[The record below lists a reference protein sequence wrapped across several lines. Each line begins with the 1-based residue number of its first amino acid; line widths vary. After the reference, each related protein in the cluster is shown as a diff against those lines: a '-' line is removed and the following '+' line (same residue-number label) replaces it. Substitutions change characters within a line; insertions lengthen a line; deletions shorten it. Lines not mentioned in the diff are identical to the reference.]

1 MKVTKFVY
9 EFLNYKS
16 IQLVT
21 TTKPG
26 SKGKKKAKIPKL
38 ISQLRAELIVYDARS
53 AGREQRANNA
63 DAQMITK
70 QSLWQSA
77 GGASRA

>member
-1 MKVTKFVY
+1 MSLKYPTTVKCSQNLLKTKICRSHYKEPLREYESDKFVY

-26 SKGKKKAKIPKL
+26 SKGKKKLKFL
-38 ISQLRAELIVYDARS
+38 S
-53 AGREQRANNA
+53 
-63 DAQMITK
+63 
-70 QSLWQSA
+70 
-77 GGASRA
+77 